1 MHDKKEAAFDFK
13 LLKSLL
19 CLNGHWIIV
28 SVTVCFLLAGIY
40 LWFTPTKVTVAGTME
55 LIDRSQKGGGSAM
68 SLGKSM
74 LNALPM
80 SMGSLFSGGSSDI
93 ESEKEILKS
102 NTLLRTV
109 VKDLNLQTE

>member
-1 MHDKKEAAFDFK
+1 
-13 LLKSLL
+13 
-19 CLNGHWIIV
+19 
-28 SVTVCFLLAGIY
+28 
-40 LWFTPTKVTVAGTME
+40 
-55 LIDRSQKGGGSAM
+55 M

-109 VKDLNLQTE
+109 VKDLNLQTEYSVSSLGRKAILYKNQPVNVSLDEAHMKWLDTELPLTFHQIKLKINKATMDIP